1 VTPTPTL
8 PRILA
13 RAAVCAGVLV
23 TTAMATAPD
32 ASAHAG
38 GRAQLYIE
46 RFRMQPTPAGW
57 EVQVALADADSG
69 RPEPGFAVSVS
80 GNGPSGTSFGPTD
93 LTDSMNRGRYAGAVP
108 ATPGQWTV
116 VVNAHDVPGG
126 PAAVAVSRRYEVTLT
141 PGQASDPG
149 RSAAAAHHWPPAPVT
164 RLAGL
169 VLTAACATAAVR
181 LARTRR
187 QRTVSA
193 RGRASIQR
201 IA

>member
-13 RAAVCAGVLV
+13 RAAACGFVLV
-23 TTAMATAPD
+23 TAAMVAAPA

-46 RFRMQPTPAGW
+46 RFGMQPEAAGW

-80 GNGPSGTSFGPTD
+80 GSGPSGTSFGPTE
-93 LTDSMNRGRYAGAVP
+93 LTDSTNRGRYSGAVP
-108 ATPGQWTV
+108 ATPGRWTV
-116 VVNAHDVPGG
+116 VVNARDVPGG

-141 PGQASDPG
+141 PGQASDAG
-149 RSAAAAHHWPPAPVT
+149 RSATVAGARHWPPVPLV

-169 VLTAACATAAVR
+169 VLTGACVTAALR
-181 LARTRR
+181 LAGRR
-187 QRTVSA
+187 RRSRSEWSRPSSA
-193 RGRASIQR
+193 
-201 IA
+201 